1 MGGLLKGEGVSCGNP
16 KWYVVITT
24 CSAGEIRHLSSID
37 DLQNPWGG
45 VHESDLPW
53 AFAMN

>member
-1 MGGLLKGEGVSCGNP
+1 MGGLLKGEGVSCGNL

-24 CSAGEIRHLSSID
+24 CFAGGIRHLSSID

-45 VHESDLPW
+45 VHESELPW
-53 AFAMN
+53 GEGD